1 MRTNDITCQELL
13 IREPRMRG
21 REEVAKVSSQLPRP
35 LLLSFF
41 ILRLCLGTLISG
53 TVQGAEQESMLD
65 AILKKEAEYCEK
77 LSHVVL
83 FYVCNEDIK
92 ETVYDPIR
100 NLNRRFVYKG
110 QVKKNR
116 YIYEYQLIQKEGQV
130 EEKRILI
137 EENGNK
143 TRQLDAS
150 VKLIRASYS
159 KLVAGPIA
167 LFSEYWQEL
176 FTYRLTGESRI
187 MGENVYVVEISPR
200 QEKQTNLLYGKAW
213 IKKDDFSIVKIQYE
227 PESVTDIGN
236 LQATMGSGSNLLPHF
251 DVVTEFGYEHSGVRF
266 PSRFIIN
273 EKYDIKFGESRF
285 SKAELD
291 VVYSSYKFF
300 TVETS
305 VIIK

>member
-1 MRTNDITCQELL
+1 MRARDLIHQELL
-13 IREPRMRG
+13 NSDPRTRG
-21 REEVAKVSSQLPRP
+21 REYARKVSSHLPRS
-35 LLLSFF
+35 LILSFF

-53 TVQGAEQESMLD
+53 TVQGAEQESLLD

-83 FYVCNEDIK
+83 FYVCNEDVK

-100 NLNRRFVYKG
+100 NLNKRFVYKG
-110 QVKKNR
+110 QVQNNR
-116 YIYEYQLIQKEGQV
+116 YIYEYQLIQKGGQV

-137 EENGNK
+137 EENGKK
-143 TRQLDAS
+143 TRQPDAS
-150 VKLIRASYS
+150 VKLIRAAYS
-159 KLVAGPIA
+159 KLIAGPIA
-167 LFSEYWQEL
+167 LFSEYWQDF
-176 FTYRLTGESRI
+176 FTYRLAGESGI
-187 MGENVYVVEISPR
+187 KGERAYIIEISPR

-227 PESVTDIGN
+227 PASVTDFGN

-251 DVVTEFGYEHSGVRF
+251 DIVTEFGYEHNGVRF
-266 PSRFIIN
+266 PSRFMITEN
-273 EKYDIKFGESRF
+273 YYIKFGDSRF

-291 VVYSSYKFF
+291 VVYSDYKFF

-305 VIIK
+305 VIVK